1 MTEEAMV
8 DSTPSDEHPTAP
20 FSPPRRGPGRPRK
33 VLGPAPKPQHRSGRA
48 AAQKVDDASHIKLR
62 LPVLGTV
69 RLFEPQRLTFYAAI
83 GALGVFGVL
92 EWPVALVLAG
102 GHALASDQHNRAVQ
116 QFGDALEDA

>member
-1 MTEEAMV
+1 MG
-8 DSTPSDEHPTAP
+8 DSTPSDEHPVAP
-20 FSPPRRGPGRPRK
+20 FSPPRRGPGQPRK
-33 VLGPAPKPQHRSGRA
+33 AAGPALKLQHRSGRT
-48 AAQKVDDASHIKLR
+48 AAQKVDDASHITLT

-69 RLFEPQRLTFYAAI
+69 RLPEPQRLTFYAAI
-83 GALGVFGVL
+83 GALGVLGVL

>member
-1 MTEEAMV
+1 V
-8 DSTPSDEHPTAP
+8 P
-20 FSPPRRGPGRPRK
+20 
-33 VLGPAPKPQHRSGRA
+33 RSGHRPEAVALRICPGAIA
-48 AAQKVDDASHIKLR
+48 AEKVDDASHIKLR

-69 RLFEPQRLTFYAAI
+69 RLPEPQRLAYYAAI

>member
-1 MTEEAMV
+1 MV

-33 VLGPAPKPQHRSGRA
+33 VPGPAPKPQHRSGGA
-48 AAQKVDDASHIKLR
+48 AAEKVDDASHIKLR

-69 RLFEPQRLTFYAAI
+69 RLPEPQRLAYYAAI